1 MPRKVFR
8 TGNSTVVSL
17 PPEALEFLGLSE
29 GADVSVVL
37 DRENRRIVITPI
49 GKALAVL
56 GVDEE
61 FNQQLQSFIDLYR
74 PALEELA
81 K

>member
-17 PPEALEFLGLSE
+17 PPDALNFLGLVE
-29 GADVSVVL
+29 GADVTVEL
-37 DRENRRIVITPI
+37 DRENRRIVITPV
-49 GKALAVL
+49 GNPLAEF
-56 GVDEE
+56 GINEE
-61 FNQQLQSFIDLYR
+61 FNRQLQSFIERYR

-81 K
+81 R

>member
-8 TGNSTVVSL
+8 TGNSTVVSI
-17 PPEALEFLGLSE
+17 PPEALEYLGLSE
-29 GADVSVVL
+29 GTDVSVEL
-37 DRENRRIVITPI
+37 DRDNRRILITPLDNP
-49 GKALAVL
+49 LADL
-56 GVDEE
+56 GVDEA
-61 FNQQLQSFIDLYR
+61 FNQQLQAFINHYR

>member
-8 TGNSTVVSL
+8 TGNSVVVSL
-17 PPEALEFLGLSE
+17 PPDALEFLGLYE
-29 GADVSVVL
+29 GADVSVEL
-37 DRENRRIVITPI
+37 DRENRCIVITPLRNTL
-49 GKALAVL
+49 ALV

-74 PALEELA
+74 PALEELS